1 MRRKWEVV
9 VHRTLKKKKKKI
21 VKNIKLKKLFGII
34 PELVLI
40 FWQMLKLQLPTL

>member
-9 VHRTLKKKKKKI
+9 VHRTLKKKKETIGKSM
-21 VKNIKLKKLFGII
+21 NFHNLFGIL